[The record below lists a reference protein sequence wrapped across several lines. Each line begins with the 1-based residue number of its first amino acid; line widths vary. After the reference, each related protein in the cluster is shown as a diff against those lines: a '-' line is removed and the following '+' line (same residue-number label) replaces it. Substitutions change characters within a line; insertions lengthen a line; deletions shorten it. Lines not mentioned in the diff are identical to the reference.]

1 MKSLKTIIVTGANSG
16 LGIWTTKYLL
26 DAGCQ
31 VIMACRNI
39 GKAKADV
46 DNFAAIQ
53 NSKNIKM
60 LRLDLADVKSIKLF
74 VDKLSEF
81 ENIEGVVCNAGVMY
95 TGPLRY
101 TKDGI
106 EETFGTNY
114 LGHFYL
120 IQLLLQ
126 KFSINKFVI
135 VSSALHDPQ
144 IKSPFASTKL
154 LAVQEM
160 AYPKLCNTKYL
171 KLQNEA
177 CYATSKLCNILFA
190 YQLNRNLIDNGDGLH
205 TIVNAYNPGFMP
217 STNLGRKEGW
227 KEMVYRWMLGIVGYL
242 FRFSTTAKKSGKDV
256 ARLVMQEKQTGHYFQ
271 GHKAIASSAESY
283 DLLKAKTL
291 WLQTEKLIDLLTN

>member
-1 MKSLKTIIVTGANSG
+1 MRSLKTIIVTGANSG

-26 DAGCQ
+26 DANCK

-46 DNFAAIQ
+46 DNFVAI
-53 NSKNIKM
+53 KNKTNIQ
-60 LRLDLADVKSIKLF
+60 LTRLDLADLHSIQLF
-74 VDKLSEF
+74 VSNLSEF
-81 ENIEGVVCNAGVMY
+81 ENIYGVVCNAGIMHS
-95 TGPLRY
+95 GEMQY

-120 IQLLLQ
+120 MQLLLQ
-126 KFSINKFVI
+126 KFSINKFVVI
-135 VSSALHDPQ
+135 SSALHDPK
-144 IKSPFASTKL
+144 IKSPFASAKL
-154 LAVQEM
+154 LSVDEI

-177 CYATSKLCNILFA
+177 CYATSKLCLILFA

-205 TIVNAYNPGFMP
+205 TTVNAYNPGFMP
-217 STNLGRKEGW
+217 STHLGRREGR
-227 KEMVYRWMLGIVGYL
+227 KDKVYRWILGIIGCL
-242 FRFSTTAKKSGKDV
+242 FRFSTTAKISGKDV

-283 DLLKAKTL
+283 DLIKEKTL
-291 WLQTEKLIDLLTN
+291 WLQTEKLISALTN